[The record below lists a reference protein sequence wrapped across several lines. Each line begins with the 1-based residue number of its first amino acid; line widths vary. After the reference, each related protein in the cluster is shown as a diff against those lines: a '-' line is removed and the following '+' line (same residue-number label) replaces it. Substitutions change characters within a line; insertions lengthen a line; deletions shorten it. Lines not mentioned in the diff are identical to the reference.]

1 MKIAGAPI
9 SWGVCE
15 VPGWGPMLPVD
26 RVLRELKSLDLHA
39 LELGAPGFLPETGPK
54 VHELLQA
61 ANVEMLGGFVPVIVH
76 DAAQREATLASARTW
91 AELLSVSSGGR
102 GGKFVSAIVVD
113 ADWSPRRPLE
123 SAEWTHM
130 FSMFEAIDGICAEFG
145 LEQVLHPHVGTL
157 VETRADVQRVL
168 DNSNIGWCLDTGHL
182 AIGGFDPLDFAKL
195 YADRT
200 KHVHLKDVNLA
211 TAELLNGGELSLM
224 AAVFAGLFRSL
235 GEGDVDIA
243 GVLQTLAAANYDG
256 WYVLEQ
262 DISIDGEAPP
272 EGTGPVEDIA
282 VSLAFVRKHLALAG
296 QN

>member
-15 VPGWGPMLPVD
+15 VPGWGPMLPAD
-26 RVLRELKSLDLHA
+26 RVLRELKSLDLNA

-130 FSMFEAIDGICAEFG
+130 FSMFNAIDGICAEFG
-145 LEQVLHPHVGTL
+145 LDQVLHPHVGTL
-157 VETRADVQRVL
+157 VETRADVP
-168 DNSNIGWCLDTGHL
+168 C
-182 AIGGFDPLDFAKL
+182 
-195 YADRT
+195 
-200 KHVHLKDVNLA
+200 
-211 TAELLNGGELSLM
+211 
-224 AAVFAGLFRSL
+224 
-235 GEGDVDIA
+235 
-243 GVLQTLAAANYDG
+243 
-256 WYVLEQ
+256 
-262 DISIDGEAPP
+262 
-272 EGTGPVEDIA
+272 
-282 VSLAFVRKHLALAG
+282 
-296 QN
+296 

>member
-15 VPGWGPMLPVD
+15 VPGWGPMLPAD

-39 LELGAPGFLPETGPK
+39 LELGAPGFLPDTGPK

-61 ANVEMLGGFVPVIVH
+61 ANVEMLGGFVPVILH

-91 AELLSVSSGGR
+91 AELLSVSSGRR

-113 ADWSPRRPLE
+113 ADWSPRRPLD

-130 FSMFEAIDGICAEFG
+130 FSMFDAIDGICADFG

-157 VETRADVQRVL
+157 VETAADVQRVL
-168 DNSNIGWCLDTGHL
+168 DNSGIGWCLDTGHL
-182 AIGGFDPLDFAKL
+182 AIGGFDPLDFAKR

-211 TAELLNGGELSLM
+211 TAERLNCGELSLM
-224 AAVFAGLFRSL
+224 EAVFAGLFRSL

-243 GVLQTLAAANYDG
+243 GVLQTLAAAKYDG

-282 VSLAFVRKHLALAG
+282 VSLAFVRKQLALAG